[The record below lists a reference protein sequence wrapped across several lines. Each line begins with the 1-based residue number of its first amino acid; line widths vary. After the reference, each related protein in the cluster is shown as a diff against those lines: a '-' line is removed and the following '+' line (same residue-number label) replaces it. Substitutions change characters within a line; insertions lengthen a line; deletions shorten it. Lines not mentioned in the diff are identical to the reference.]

1 MGQRSGWGWGTSAES
16 RDGTALGGSRQGIER
31 RVPVGGDGNIREIQT
46 SIRKINASDDGHAE
60 VKHADDVSSS
70 YPRESG
76 DDLLGGCGDESHR
89 TKDDLHRKDDDDL
102 LHRKEDDDPHR
113 RNDDDDDPLL
123 HRKDD
128 DDPLHRKEDD
138 DPLHR
143 KEDDDPLHRKK
154 DDDPLHRKEN
164 DDPHRRK
171 DDDDPHRRK
180 EDDDPHRRKDDDDDP
195 LLHRKEDD
203 EPLHH
208 RKEDDDQDQQLGR
221 GCSAGEHRGGSRR
234 GGSWE
239 NTEYYDCPL
248 SSELTGGWAAHH
260 SGEWQQLEEMLCLQW
275 RPRQQA
281 SVHHC
286 RRWYLQR
293 FKNS

>member
-46 SIRKINASDDGHAE
+46 SIRKINASNDGHAE

-102 LHRKEDDDPHR
+102 LHRKV
-113 RNDDDDDPLL
+113 
-123 HRKDD
+123 D
-128 DDPLHRKEDD
+128 DDPLHRKE
-138 DPLHR
+138 
-143 KEDDDPLHRKK
+143 

-171 DDDDPHRRK
+171 DDDDPHRRN
-180 EDDDPHRRKDDDDDP
+180 DDDDDP

-203 EPLHH
+203 EPLH

-275 RPRQQA
+275 RPRQRA